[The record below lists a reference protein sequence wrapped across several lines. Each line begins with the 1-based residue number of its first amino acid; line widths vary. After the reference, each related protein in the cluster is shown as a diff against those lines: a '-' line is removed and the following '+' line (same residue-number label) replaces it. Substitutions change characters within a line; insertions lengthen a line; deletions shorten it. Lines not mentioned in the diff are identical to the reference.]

1 MKLTNFNL
9 WGKLNNHLHL
19 MPHVCVRR
27 FDMMGIVQKK
37 LETKQGLITVLV
49 KLALTESAP

>member
-27 FDMMGIVQKK
+27 FDMMGTVGNF
-37 LETKQGLITVLV
+37 LETKQGLIY
-49 KLALTESAP
+49 